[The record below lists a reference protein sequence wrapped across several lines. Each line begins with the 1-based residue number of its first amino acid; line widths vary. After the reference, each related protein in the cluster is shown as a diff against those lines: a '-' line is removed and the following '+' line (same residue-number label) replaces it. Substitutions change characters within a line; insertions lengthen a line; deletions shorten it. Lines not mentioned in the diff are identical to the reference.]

1 MILEFRLMEAL
12 AASKIFLFL
21 MHHNP
26 QEAMMKISMKKGSR
40 MWDRVF
46 SIVSKISAPTFASS
60 QLQMGRR
67 KIGWAGEK

>member
-1 MILEFRLMEAL
+1 MEAL

-46 SIVSKISAPTFASS
+46 SIVSKISAPTCQWKPLPAANC
-60 QLQMGRR
+60 
-67 KIGWAGEK
+67 KWAGEK